1 MMTKT
6 EWLKWADGRSID
18 LDGVPKDNPYQCA
31 DAAKSYVKKCYDI
44 DFTFT
49 SPSNPYGYVSGLYLY
64 FDEHPEFK
72 GKFIRIKNTPDFVPQ
87 KGDIVE
93 WGAGDP
99 CGKAGHTAV
108 ALGKSTDTTKWFSSL
123 DQNWKKPYCREVL
136 HRYTGVLGV
145 IRPLLKVTT
154 TDLNVRDGA
163 GTQYKKVGEIP
174 GGTLVKPSKYT
185 NGWAYIPAYGGW
197 VAGNYLD

>member
-1 MMTKT
+1 MMTKS
-6 EWLKWADGRSID
+6 EWLAWADGRSID

-31 DAAKSYVKKCYDI
+31 DAVKSYVKKCYGI

-49 SPSNPYGYVSGLYLY
+49 SPSNPYGYASGLYLY
-64 FDEHPEFK
+64 FDEHPELK

-108 ALGKSTDTTKWFSSL
+108 AEGKNIGTYRFYSL

-136 HRYTGVLGV
+136 HSYKGVLGV
-145 IRPLLKVTT
+145 IRPLQWVTT
-154 TDLNVRDGA
+154 TDLNVRSGA
-163 GTQYKKVGEIP
+163 GTDYKKVGEIP
-174 GGTLVKPSKYT
+174 KGKLVT
-185 NGWAYIPAYGGW
+185 VLHWQDGWAQIGKNEW